1 MLTTNILAP
10 VVVIFALKYKDNK
23 LPASIIVTIIYSHIV
38 MMELKLIDVANNAS
52 TLYLTVEELL
62 STYVALMMPRVI

>member
-23 LPASIIVTIIYSHIV
+23 IPASIMVTIIYSHIV
-38 MMELKLIDVANNAS
+38 MMELKLI
-52 TLYLTVEELL
+52 
-62 STYVALMMPRVI
+62 VILQTIYSITSIESSI